1 METENNLPEA
11 QILGACLKSRQ
22 AWGQARDLL
31 EVGDF
36 APISKRVWD
45 GLETYY
51 GRDPD
56 AQKAEPKIVYQLVC
70 DSLSSKGHQEQL
82 KDTISYAIGLDVS
95 PQNVMGLALD
105 LRRQTV
111 AFQVAEKLLNGERA
125 DEDIELYLRLVE
137 AEDLADATGEVY
149 EAVNLNDLLEVI
161 DPDKKIKFAPN
172 SLNDRL
178 NGGLVA
184 GDSMIVGGRP
194 NSGKSALC
202 VTMMSACA
210 YRGHK
215 VLYIGNEEP
224 VRKTIIRTI
233 SCLTGMTSAQLMQQP
248 DKAMEIANQRGYG
261 NIVYAHLSPGTPQE
275 IKNLVRQHKPDL
287 VIVDQL
293 LNLKV
298 GKAEGVERMEQSARA
313 IRTIGGEFG
322 CVTISVSQVGESG
335 DNKLRLGMSD
345 LYGSKTGLQGAAD
358 VILLLGNDV
367 TYEAQHSRM
376 LNLAK
381 NKTGLTGETW
391 AVRIDEFKSRIYD
404 E

>member
-1 METENNLPEA
+1 MESEQNVPEA
-11 QILGACLKSRQ
+11 QVLGACLRSRK
-22 AWGQARDLL
+22 AYEQARDLL
-31 EVGDF
+31 EVDDF
-36 APISKRVWD
+36 APLSRRMWD
-45 GLETYY
+45 GLEKYY
-51 GRDPD
+51 SRDPD
-56 AQKAEPKIVYQLVC
+56 AEKADASIVYQLVC
-70 DSLSSKGHQEQL
+70 DSLSSKAHQQQL
-82 KDTISYAIGLDVS
+82 KDTISYAQGLEVS

-137 AEDLADATGEVY
+137 AEDLADATGEVHQ
-149 EAVNLNDLLEVI
+149 AVDLNDLLEVI
-161 DPDKKIKFAPN
+161 DPDKKIKLAPN
-172 SLNDRL
+172 SLNDKL

-215 VLYIGNEEP
+215 VLYLGNEEP

-248 DKAMEIANQRGYG
+248 DKAMELANERGYG

-298 GKAEGVERMEQSARA
+298 GKTEGVERMEQAARS
-313 IRTIGGEFG
+313 IRTIGGEFD

-335 DNKLRLGMSD
+335 DNKLSLGMAD

-381 NKTGLTGETW
+381 NKTGVTGDTW

-404 E
+404 D

>member
-1 METENNLPEA
+1 MDIEHNIPEA
-11 QILGACLKSRQ
+11 QLLGACFKSRQ
-22 AWGQARDLL
+22 AWEQARDLL
-31 EVGDF
+31 EVNDF
-36 APISKRVWD
+36 APLSKRVWD

-56 AQKAEPKIVYQLVC
+56 AEKAEPKIVYQLVA
-70 DSLSSKGHQEQL
+70 DSLSSKNHQEQL

-105 LRRQTV
+105 LRRQAV

-125 DEDIELYLRLVE
+125 DEDIDLYLRLVE
-137 AEDLADATGEVY
+137 AEDLADATGDVHQ
-149 EAVNLNDLLEVI
+149 AVDLADLLEVI

-172 SLNDRL
+172 SLNERL

-210 YRGHK
+210 YRGYK

-248 DKAMEIANQRGYG
+248 DKAMELANERGYA

-287 VIVDQL
+287 VVVDQL

-298 GKAEGVERMEQSARA
+298 GKAEGVERLEQSARA

-335 DNKLRLGMSD
+335 DNKLRLGMAD
-345 LYGSKTGLQGAAD
+345 LYASKTGLQGAAD
-358 VILLLGNDV
+358 VILLIGNDT

-381 NKTGLTGETW
+381 NKTGITGDAW
-391 AVRIDEFKSRIYD
+391 AVRIDEFKSRIHD
-404 E
+404 D